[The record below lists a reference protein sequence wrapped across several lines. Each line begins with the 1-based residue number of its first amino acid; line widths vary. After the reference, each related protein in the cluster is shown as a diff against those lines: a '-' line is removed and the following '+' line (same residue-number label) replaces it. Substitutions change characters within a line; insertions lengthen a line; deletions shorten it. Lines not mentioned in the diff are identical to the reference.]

1 MFGSSAFSELPFSTT
16 PTAGGVTHATTG
28 ALTGPGTTLS
38 GSASRFRAFDTTG
51 SLTGPGSTLSGSASR
66 FRTFDTTGALA
77 GPGSTV
83 TGSSARFRAFST
95 SGALNGPGAIIVGS
109 AAYNI
114 AHNTTG
120 VLTAPGAEIVGTA
133 NRISLYPDPSVVLA
147 GVQYGPGGI
156 YVGTLTVSAGQRIIR
171 LRSFTESD

>member
-1 MFGSSAFSELPFSTT
+1 MFGALAFAQAPFASAPVSAL
-16 PTAGGVTHATTG
+16 THATTG
-28 ALTGPGTTLS
+28 VLTGSGTTLS

-77 GPGSTV
+77 GSGSTV
-83 TGSSARFRAFST
+83 TGTAARFRAFDT

-109 AAYNI
+109 AA
-114 AHNTTG
+114 HNVTHSATG
-120 VLTAPGAEIVGTA
+120 VLTGLGAEVVGTA

-156 YVGTLTVSAGQRIIR
+156 YIGTLTVGAGQRIIR